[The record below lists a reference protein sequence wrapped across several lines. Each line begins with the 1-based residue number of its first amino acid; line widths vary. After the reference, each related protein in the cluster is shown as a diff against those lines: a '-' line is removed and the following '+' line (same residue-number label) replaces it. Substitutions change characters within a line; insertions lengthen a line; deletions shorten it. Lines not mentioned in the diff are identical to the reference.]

1 MEKEEEKEVSTLRCH
16 VDKDTEKRDPRI
28 LLGME
33 AVSTMKIS
41 TAVTQEV
48 KNASTIGFSDTDSGY
63 L

>member
-1 MEKEEEKEVSTLRCH
+1 MLIRTQRKG
-16 VDKDTEKRDPRI
+16 I

-48 KNASTIGFSDTDSGY
+48 KNASTIRFSDTDSGY
-63 L
+63 LQK